1 MTSRIGICIWVGYID
16 DEEDICDNTNILPF
30 ICELVERVLNTV
42 PVQKFEFNKHI
53 LTQQIKLLLC
63 TERPGCGVDV
73 EKFGFERLHFK
84 NKCCACSK

>member
-42 PVQKFEFNKHI
+42 PVQKFEFN
-53 LTQQIKLLLC
+53 T
-63 TERPGCGVDV
+63 
-73 EKFGFERLHFK
+73 F
-84 NKCCACSK
+84 